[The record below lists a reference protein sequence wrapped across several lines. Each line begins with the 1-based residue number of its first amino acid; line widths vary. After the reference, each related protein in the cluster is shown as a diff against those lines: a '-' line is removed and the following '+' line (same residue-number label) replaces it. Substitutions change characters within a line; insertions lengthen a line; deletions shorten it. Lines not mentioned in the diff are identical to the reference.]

1 MNIAQQYGSE
11 PQLAPLPVDLTSQN
25 WSGSWRVSH
34 LPVKIEI
41 LIKSERLR
49 SVSVVLCCVYHSYQ
63 FKLSVNVKMRCAR
76 ARALSFSYR
85 LRREGRMRHLLLEH
99 RHGLAP
105 LKLLN

>member
-1 MNIAQQYGSE
+1 MNVAQQESSE
-11 PQLAPLPVDLTSQN
+11 FQLAPLPVDRTSQN
-25 WSGSWRVSH
+25 WSGLWRVSH

-76 ARALSFSYR
+76 ARYLS
-85 LRREGRMRHLLLEH
+85 LTVCVEKVG
-99 RHGLAP
+99 
-105 LKLLN
+105 